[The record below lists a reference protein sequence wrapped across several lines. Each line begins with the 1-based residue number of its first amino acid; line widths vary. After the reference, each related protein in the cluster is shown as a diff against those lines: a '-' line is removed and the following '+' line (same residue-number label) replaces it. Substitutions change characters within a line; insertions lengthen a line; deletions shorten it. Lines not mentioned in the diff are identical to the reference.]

1 MYRNPQKIG
10 SMKKISVLMIIAFLA
25 CSLTCHVFAADVKFQ
40 ANLDRNDI
48 TIGESTQL
56 GLTFYGT
63 QSMPAPDIG
72 SIDGLDIRYLG
83 PSTMMTVIN
92 GQVSSSITHMY
103 SVQALRPGKFQ
114 LGPFV
119 FQHKNVTYSSNT
131 TFLEVTSEKVMA
143 QAARPQAPVV
153 EKLNLG
159 DRVFVTLEAEKLA
172 GYVNELIPV
181 TVRLFV
187 NRMNVSDIQL
197 PTFDQEEFS
206 KVAFKEPKQYR
217 RSMGGVLYDIL
228 EFKTNIFGTKP
239 GDYKLGPAKIK
250 CNVMVRKNL
259 PRGPSVRD
267 DFFGDEFGRNPLY
280 DDFFTRYERHPVE
293 LKSQEVKLVIQPL
306 PTQGMPKDFS
316 GAIGDYQFIADANPK
331 KVKAGDPITLN
342 MSINGKGN
350 FNTVIIPKIE
360 KADGFRVYEPQIKTG
375 ENTKEFKQVLI
386 PETDKVT
393 QIPALTFNYFN
404 PYTKEY
410 KTVTRGPI
418 AITVEKGKEELPTQ
432 VIGPAQTS
440 TEPVPVKDEFTRD
453 VIYIKE
459 SPGEWLLKGKRIYKA
474 KSLAAGFIIPFILLN
489 ILAFVQNRR
498 NRMRNDSAYAGRIN
512 AFKLQRRAIRSLR
525 RQLRSGD
532 RKVFYEHLFKTMQDY
547 LGNRLNIPPAGI
559 TYAVIEAALSS
570 KEPDLDIMRKLSN
583 LFQECDFAKFAQTPA
598 SDMEVEDDLKEF
610 KEIIEYFERKKI

>member
-1 MYRNPQKIG
+1 MR
-10 SMKKISVLMIIAFLA
+10 KISALLIVTLCLCASAYHAL
-25 CSLTCHVFAADVKFQ
+25 AADMKFQ

-72 SIDGLDIRYLG
+72 AIDGLDIHYIG

-114 LGPFV
+114 LGPFT
-119 FQHKNVTYSSNT
+119 FQHKNATYVSNT
-131 TFLEVTSEKVMA
+131 TFLEVTSEKVVQQSA
-143 QAARPQAPVV
+143 RAPAAVV

-159 DRVFVTLEAEKLA
+159 DRVFVTLEADKLA

-217 RSMGGVLYDIL
+217 RSIGGVLYDIL

-239 GDYKLGPAKIK
+239 GDYMLGPVKLK

-259 PRGPSVRD
+259 PRGPSARD
-267 DFFGDEFGRNPLY
+267 DFFGDEFGSNPFY

-293 LKSQEVKLVIQPL
+293 LKSQDVKIIIQPL
-306 PTQGMPKDFS
+306 PVQGRPLDFS
-316 GAIGDYQFIADANPK
+316 GAIGDYQFIVDANPK
-331 KVKAGDPITLN
+331 KVKVGDPITLD

-350 FNTVIIPKIE
+350 FNTVIIPRIE
-360 KADGFRVYEPQIKTG
+360 SAEGFKVYEPQIKTG

-404 PYTKEY
+404 PYRKEY
-410 KTVTRGPI
+410 KSISQGPI
-418 AITVEKGKEELPTQ
+418 AINVEKAKDEMPAQ
-432 VIGPAQTS
+432 VIGPVS
-440 TEPVPVKDEFTRD
+440 TAAEPVPEKDEFSRD
-453 VIYIKE
+453 IIYIKE
-459 SPGEWLLKGKRIYKA
+459 SPGAWIEKGKRMYKA
-474 KSLAAGFIIPFILLN
+474 KSLAAGFILPFILLN
-489 ILAFVQNRR
+489 ILAVVQKRR
-498 NRMRNDSAYAGRIN
+498 NRIRSDSVYAGRIN
-512 AFKLQRRAIRSLR
+512 AFKLQKRAIRNLR
-525 RQLRSGD
+525 RQLRTGD
-532 RKVFYEHLFKTMQDY
+532 RKAFYEHLFKTMQDY
-547 LGNRLNIPPAGI
+547 LGNRLNISPAGI
-559 TYAVIEAALSS
+559 TYAVIESALSS
-570 KEPDLDIMRKLSN
+570 KEPDLDIMRKMAC
-583 LFQECDFAKFAQTPA
+583 LFDECDRAKFAETPT
-598 SDMEVEDDLKEF
+598 SDMKVEDDLKEL
-610 KEIIEYFERKKI
+610 KEIIDYFERKKI

>member
-1 MYRNPQKIG
+1 
-10 SMKKISVLMIIAFLA
+10 MILLLCLPAAHIAFA
-25 CSLTCHVFAADVKFQ
+25 TDAKFQ
-40 ANLDRNDI
+40 ANLDRNEI
-48 TIGESTQL
+48 VIGESTQL

-114 LGPFV
+114 LGPFT
-119 FQHKNVTYSSNT
+119 FQHKNVRYSSNT

-153 EKLNLG
+153 EKINLG
-159 DRVFVTLEAEKLA
+159 DRVFVTLEADKLA

-228 EFKTNIFGTKP
+228 EFNTNIFGTKP
-239 GDYKLGPAKIK
+239 GDYTLGPAKIK

-259 PRGPSVRD
+259 PRGTSARD
-267 DFFGDEFGRNPLY
+267 DFFGDEFGRNPFY

-293 LKSQEVKLVIQPL
+293 LRSQDVKLVIQPL

-316 GAIGDYQFIADANPK
+316 GAIGDYQFIVDANPK
-331 KVKAGDPITLN
+331 KVKVGDPITLN

-350 FNTVIIPKIE
+350 FNTVIIPRIE
-360 KADGFRVYEPQIKTG
+360 SADGFRVYEPQIKTG

-404 PYTKEY
+404 PYRKEY
-410 KTVTRGPI
+410 KAITQGPI
-418 AITVEKGKEELPTQ
+418 AITVEKGTYETPAQ
-432 VIGPAQTS
+432 VVGPAQTGAEPA
-440 TEPVPVKDEFTRD
+440 TERD
-453 VIYIKE
+453 DFSRDIINIKE
-459 SPGEWLLKGKRIYKA
+459 SPGLWLEKGRRIYRTKG
-474 KSLAAGFIIPFILLN
+474 LAAGFILPFILLN
-489 ILAFVQNRR
+489 ILAVVQGRR
-498 NRMRNDSAYAGRIN
+498 NRMRSDSIYAGRVT
-512 AFKLQRRAIRSLR
+512 AFKLQKRAIRNLR

-532 RKVFYEHLFKTMQDY
+532 RMVFYEYLFKTMQDY

-559 TYAVIEAALSS
+559 TYAVIEEALSS
-570 KEPDLDIMRKLSN
+570 KEPDLDIMRKLAN
-583 LFQECDFAKFAQTPA
+583 LFNECDCAKFAQTPA
-598 SDMEVEDDLKEF
+598 SDMKVEDDIKELR
-610 KEIIEYFERKKI
+610 EIMEYFERKKI